1 MRNINSMFLFSAVNV
16 KHYKKVPEMTK
27 QDGERFKLGTDF
39 TSA

>member
-1 MRNINSMFLFSAVNV
+1 MRNFKPMLLFSAVNL

-27 QDGERFKLGTDF
+27 WDGEQFRLVTDV